1 MINGLINVYKEKG
14 YSSFDV
20 CAVMRGISGQRKVGH
35 TGTLDPNAEGVLPIC
50 LGNATKLCDMLKDK
64 RKEYVA
70 TFMLGK
76 RTDTLDIWGTVL
88 EERAPKVSEDELRK
102 AIMSFEG
109 GYDQLPPM
117 YSAKKIDGQRLY
129 DLARKGREVEREAVF
144 VKIHKIEILDI
155 KYPEV
160 TIKVDC
166 GKGTYIRSLCED
178 IAYKC
183 GEIAVMTSLT
193 RTRVS
198 DFVIEEAYT
207 IDKLTEIKN
216 RGELLSVVKPTDF
229 AFMDYDKITVLK
241 SYRKY
246 IDNGNKLSFDMID
259 KKKDFEEGE
268 IVRIYNDDEEFVG
281 LYLYS
286 RALDALKP
294 YKMFTVAQ

>member
-88 EERAPKVSEDELRK
+88 EERTPKVSEDELRK
-102 AIMSFEG
+102 AIMAFEG

-229 AFMDYDKITVLK
+229 AFMDYEKITVLK

-259 KKKDFEEGE
+259 KKKDFEDGE

-286 RALDALKP
+286 RAIGALKP

>member
-259 KKKDFEEGE
+259 KKKDFEDGE